1 MHSFTLNTAD
11 IDNSSRSIRP
21 VIYFPH
27 KPHACT
33 TFLKTITVR
42 SLTGIVNLT
51 SLNSRRL
58 TDVNFMYQNQTVLV
72 RRNSFV
78 LQDLGLHVF
87 NRIRRLD
94 LERKYLNTI
103 AQAKHLVESR
113 LLLDA
118 VVEECMGVAIGG
130 DGALMVQRDIVLVF
144 NLVVFIC
151 DLVRRLDLERNYSTC
166 LLFTKICRSLS
177 RRSTRGGDAIYDRF
191 HFIFSLLTVPPA
203 TRLR

>member
-1 MHSFTLNTAD
+1 M
-11 IDNSSRSIRP
+11 
-21 VIYFPH
+21 
-27 KPHACT
+27 
-33 TFLKTITVR
+33 
-42 SLTGIVNLT
+42 
-51 SLNSRRL
+51 
-58 TDVNFMYQNQTVLV
+58 
-72 RRNSFV
+72 
-78 LQDLGLHVF
+78 
-87 NRIRRLD
+87 
-94 LERKYLNTI
+94 
-103 AQAKHLVESR
+103 ESR

-151 DLVRRLDLERNYSTC
+151 DPVRRLDLERNYSTC